1 MPWLVDDFAAS
12 LTTVADATRT
22 AYLGDLTHFVEWADL
37 WSMGDLIAQCLSA
50 GNGAGAVRVY
60 GERYEMSAHLLPDKG
75 VLARHLANAG
85 PRQHPETEWLVTR
98 LQEALESWDKV
109 TDRAVLLRV
118 AELLRERPA
127 QSRQNGRRRDSS
139 KRL

>member
-1 MPWLVDDFAAS
+1 DWAGRRQAEQDNEWSSRQWPAEVRRE
-12 LTTVADATRT
+12 ADRLA
-22 AYLGDLTHFVEWADL
+22 DLLRSHAGVPPVVHFVEWADL

-85 PRQHPETEWLVTR
+85 PRQHPET
-98 LQEALESWDKV
+98 
-109 TDRAVLLRV
+109 
-118 AELLRERPA
+118 
-127 QSRQNGRRRDSS
+127 
-139 KRL
+139 